1 MSTSVVTKSA
11 KIAMSVVE
19 DSYVQGDHLDR
30 LAKVARVLF

>member
-1 MSTSVVTKSA
+1 MTSCVVTKPA

-19 DSYVQGDHLDR
+19 DSYVQGDHIDR